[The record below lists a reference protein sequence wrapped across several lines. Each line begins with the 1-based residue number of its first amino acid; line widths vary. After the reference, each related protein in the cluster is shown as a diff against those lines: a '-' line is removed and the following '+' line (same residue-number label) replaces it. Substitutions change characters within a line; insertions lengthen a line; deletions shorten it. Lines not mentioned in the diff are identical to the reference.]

1 MACWISVTISLRFL
15 RAAFMASR
23 RRLWRSGYMVAK
35 PRSSNSIRISLI
47 PNRCAMGAYISKV
60 SRAIRRRFSGDKTP
74 RVRILCSR
82 SASLTNTT
90 RISRDIARV
99 IFWKLSACCSA
110 LVSNSISVSLL
121 TPSTRSATVRPKR
134 RLICPLVT
142 PVSSITS
149 CSNPAIRLS

>member
-1 MACWISVTISLRFL
+1 
-15 RAAFMASR
+15 MASR
-23 RRLWRSGYMVAK
+23 KRRWRSGYMAAK

-47 PNRCAMGAYISKV
+47 PRRWAMGAYISSV
-60 SRAIRRRFSGDKTP
+60 SRATRRRFSGANPP
-74 RVRILCSR
+74 RVRILCNR

-90 RISRDIARV
+90 RISRDIAKV

-134 RLICPLVT
+134 RLICPLVA

-149 CSNPAIRLS
+149 CNSAAIRLS